1 MKRPILAAA
10 AAALLV
16 AAILGAP
23 QQAEARRGYGS
34 AGIIGGISA
43 NEIIARGAYYPG
55 FGAYPAPA
63 NYAGP
68 AYYPAPTYPPPGCV
82 ITQRRFMAG
91 YRWEMRKIRVCY

>member
-34 AGIIGGISA
+34 AGIIGGMSA
-43 NEIIARGAYYPG
+43 NEIIARRSLSLSRLSGLIRRRPIM
-55 FGAYPAPA
+55 P
-63 NYAGP
+63 GP

-82 ITQRRFMAG
+82 ITPAARS
-91 YRWEMRKIRVCY
+91 